1 MIAKWEETW
10 LMEFNVGKCFTMRVG
25 RQRGRSKM
33 DQPMYRFHGKVL
45 SITDNTKYL
54 GLTITSDLKWN
65 SHIQKVTSKTNSV
78 LGLLRRNLRIA
89 SKAMKTQA
97 YEALVRPHLEY
108 ACTVWNPHTQVN
120 VRRLDSVQ
128 RRAPRY
134 MYVWNRWHNT
144 SSVSEMLNE
153 LSWESLARRRERA
166 RLCMMYK
173 VVHGLVDIPWLQ
185 NKELIPNPQC
195 TRGSHSW
202 KFAPILP
209 HSDTFKFSFI
219 PRTIIAWNALPP
231 VVVDCATL
239 NSIQAGT
246 LRCLNYIT
254 TVFNLHYFL
263 LQLTA
268 PNSFFKLLF
277 CQTNSTGK

>member
-10 LMEFNVGKCFTMRVG
+10 LMEFNVAKCFTMRVG

-33 DQPMYRFHGKVL
+33 DPPMYRLHGQVL
-45 SITDNTKYL
+45 CITDNTKHL

-65 SHIQKVTSKTNSV
+65 SHIKKVISKANSV
-78 LGLLRRNLRIA
+78 LGLLGRNLRIV
-89 SKAMKTQA
+89 SKAVKTQA
-97 YEALVRPHLEY
+97 YEVLVRPHLEY
-108 ACTVWNPHTQVN
+108 ACTVWDPHTQVS

-128 RRAPRY
+128 RRAARY
-134 MYVWNRWHNT
+134 VCNRWHNT
-144 SSVSEMLNE
+144 SSVSAMLNE

-185 NKELIPNPQC
+185 YKVGLLIPNPQC
-195 TRGSHSW
+195 SRGSHSW

-219 PRTIIAWNALPP
+219 PRKIIAWNALPP

-239 NSIQAGT
+239 NSFRLA
-246 LRCLNYIT
+246 LSD
-254 TVFNLHYFL
+254 V
-263 LQLTA
+263 
-268 PNSFFKLLF
+268 
-277 CQTNSTGK
+277 